1 MCSGL
6 LLCQLMGPRGHR
18 QKPSPS
24 LTVASGSSPGKTE
37 KGGAPEGG
45 GALPEAHVA
54 GKEARTNVLP
64 RRRPRGEKNPKFEC
78 PKCIYPFCWGVK
90 AKILPEKEGEKKRKG
105 ERQAIIIMPD
115 SEAGPL
121 SPGVS
126 GFPQSPAWELSQT
139 IIASSWLCDLEQV
152 VCLSESQF
160 LHLLNRGHSSYLPII
175 GRSTFCS

>member
-45 GALPEAHVA
+45 GALPEAHVSLLALVA

-90 AKILPEKEGEKKRKG
+90 AKILPEKEGEKK
-105 ERQAIIIMPD
+105 ERGKAGNNHYARFRSRTSQPRGQWFSPEPSMGVEPD
-115 SEAGPL
+115 HH
-121 SPGVS
+121 
-126 GFPQSPAWELSQT
+126 
-139 IIASSWLCDLEQV
+139 
-152 VCLSESQF
+152 CLV
-160 LHLLNRGHSSYLPII
+160 LAV
-175 GRSTFCS
+175 